1 MSIYVGNL
9 AYEVDREA
17 LSEVFNE
24 YGSVERVH
32 LPTDRETGQPR
43 GFAFVEL
50 KSEANE
56 NKAIEILDGAEWM
69 GRDIKVD
76 KAKTSS
82 EAETKDLCRVS
93 CKHFL
98 RLLIEFSTSLF

>member
-9 AYEVDREA
+9 AYEIEKED
-17 LSEVFNE
+17 LSEVFND
-24 YGSVERVH
+24 YGTVERVH
-32 LPTDRETGQPR
+32 IPKDRETGQAR

-56 NKAIEILDGAEWM
+56 EKAIQTLDGAEWM

-76 KAKTSS
+76 KARPRNNSRKTYAGYKINS
-82 EAETKDLCRVS
+82 
-93 CKHFL
+93 F
-98 RLLIEFSTSLF
+98 

>member
-9 AYEVDREA
+9 AYEINRED

-32 LPTDRETGQPR
+32 IPKDRETGRVR
-43 GFAFVEL
+43 GFAFVEM
-50 KSEANE
+50 KSEENE
-56 NKAIEILDGAEWM
+56 NKAIKILDGAEWM

-76 KAKTSS
+76 KAKPRRQERKTF
-82 EAETKDLCRVS
+82 AGYPLNK
-93 CKHFL
+93 F
-98 RLLIEFSTSLF
+98 

>member
-9 AYEVDREA
+9 AYEINQED

-24 YGSVERVH
+24 YGSVQRVDI
-32 LPTDRETGQPR
+32 PTDRETGQTR
-43 GFAFVEL
+43 GFAFVEM

-56 NKAIEILDGAEWM
+56 DKAIKVLDGAKWM

-76 KAKTSS
+76 KARPRNGRKSF
-82 EAETKDLCRVS
+82 AGYRVNT
-93 CKHFL
+93 F
-98 RLLIEFSTSLF
+98 

>member
-9 AYEVDREA
+9 AYEIDKQD
-17 LSEVFNE
+17 LSEVFND
-24 YGSVERVH
+24 YGTVERVH
-32 LPTDRETGQPR
+32 IPKDRETGQAR

-56 NKAIEILDGAEWM
+56 DKAIQILDGAEWM

-76 KAKTSS
+76 KARPRNSS
-82 EAETKDLCRVS
+82 KSRNTYAGYRFNS
-93 CKHFL
+93 F
-98 RLLIEFSTSLF
+98 

>member
-9 AYEVDREA
+9 AYEIEKED
-17 LSEVFNE
+17 LSEVFND
-24 YGSVERVH
+24 YGTVERVYV
-32 LPTDRETGQPR
+32 PKDRETGRAR

-56 NKAIEILDGAEWM
+56 AKAIQILDGAEWM

-76 KAKTSS
+76 KARPRQRNTRNTYAGYKINS
-82 EAETKDLCRVS
+82 
-93 CKHFL
+93 F
-98 RLLIEFSTSLF
+98 

>member
-9 AYEVDREA
+9 AYEINRED

-24 YGSVERVH
+24 YGSVERVYI
-32 LPTDRETGQPR
+32 PKDRETGQVR
-43 GFAFVEL
+43 GFAFVEM

-56 NKAIEILDGAEWM
+56 NKAIETLDGAEWM

-76 KAKTSS
+76 KAKPRRRERKTF
-82 EAETKDLCRVS
+82 AGY
-93 CKHFL
+93 
-98 RLLIEFSTSLF
+98 RLNKF

>member
-9 AYEVDREA
+9 NYEIGQED

-24 YGSVERVH
+24 YGDVQRVH
-32 LPTDRETGQPR
+32 IPKDRETGNAR

-56 NKAIEILDGAEWM
+56 QKAIDTLDGAEWM

-76 KAKTSS
+76 KARPRSNERKSYAGHRYNS
-82 EAETKDLCRVS
+82 
-93 CKHFL
+93 F
-98 RLLIEFSTSLF
+98 

>member
-9 AYEVDREA
+9 AYEINRED

-32 LPTDRETGQPR
+32 IPKDRETGQVR
-43 GFAFVEL
+43 GFAFVEM
-50 KSEANE
+50 KSEENE
-56 NKAIEILDGAEWM
+56 NKAIKILDGAEWM

-76 KAKTSS
+76 KAKPRRQERKTF
-82 EAETKDLCRVS
+82 AGYPLNK
-93 CKHFL
+93 F
-98 RLLIEFSTSLF
+98 

>member
-9 AYEVDREA
+9 AYEINKED

-32 LPTDRETGQPR
+32 IPKDRETGQVR
-43 GFAFVEL
+43 GFAFVEM
-50 KSEANE
+50 KSEVNE
-56 NKAIEILDGAEWM
+56 NKAIKILDGAEWM

-76 KAKTSS
+76 KAKPRRQERKTF
-82 EAETKDLCRVS
+82 AGYPLNR
-93 CKHFL
+93 F
-98 RLLIEFSTSLF
+98 

>member
-9 AYEVDREA
+9 AYEIQKED

-24 YGSVERVH
+24 YGSVQRVH
-32 LPTDRETGQPR
+32 IPKDRETGQVR
-43 GFAFVEL
+43 GFAFVEM

-56 NKAIEILDGAEWM
+56 NKAIEVLDGAEWM

-76 KAKTSS
+76 KAKPRRQERKTF
-82 EAETKDLCRVS
+82 AGYPLNT
-93 CKHFL
+93 F
-98 RLLIEFSTSLF
+98 

>member
-9 AYEVDREA
+9 AYEIDQQD

-24 YGSVERVH
+24 YGSVQRVH
-32 LPTDRETGQPR
+32 IPKDRETGQVR
-43 GFAFVEL
+43 GFAFVEM

-56 NKAIEILDGAEWM
+56 DKAIKILNGAEWM

-76 KAKTSS
+76 KAKPRSNERKTYAGYRFNS
-82 EAETKDLCRVS
+82 
-93 CKHFL
+93 F
-98 RLLIEFSTSLF
+98 

>member
-9 AYEVDREA
+9 AYEIEKED
-17 LSEVFNE
+17 LSEVFND
-24 YGSVERVH
+24 YGTVERVYV
-32 LPTDRETGQPR
+32 PKDRETGQAR

-56 NKAIEILDGAEWM
+56 DKAIQTLDGAEWM

-76 KAKTSS
+76 KARPRNKTRNTYAGYKVNS
-82 EAETKDLCRVS
+82 
-93 CKHFL
+93 F
-98 RLLIEFSTSLF
+98 

>member
-9 AYEVDREA
+9 NYEIERED

-32 LPTDRETGQPR
+32 IPKDRETGQPR
-43 GFAFVEL
+43 GFAFVEM

-56 NKAIEILDGAEWM
+56 DKAIQTLDGAEWM

-76 KAKTSS
+76 KARPRKSRNTFAGYQYNS
-82 EAETKDLCRVS
+82 
-93 CKHFL
+93 F
-98 RLLIEFSTSLF
+98 